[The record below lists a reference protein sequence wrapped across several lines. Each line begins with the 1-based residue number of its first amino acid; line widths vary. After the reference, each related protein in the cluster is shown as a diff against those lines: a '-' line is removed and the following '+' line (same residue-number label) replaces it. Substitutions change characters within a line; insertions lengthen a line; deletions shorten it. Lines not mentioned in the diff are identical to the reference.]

1 MSEPKG
7 IQPKGVQ
14 PKGVQ
19 PKGVQ
24 PKGVPQ
30 KKSSIVKL
38 ASNEVIATVKQP
50 VPSGQLALVPQSFA
64 GVPSPTLK
72 STKTNPLLNPAQ
84 RKKIPENS
92 SLPPPPIAKK
102 ILKHAEKTPDYHARS
117 QTVDE
122 DLQEEI
128 NTKMNPI
135 FKEYQIKQN
144 EIQSNNPYV
153 TDTVIYTPQTRKS
166 FYKFISDT
174 YGDFKLMQ
182 QVKGKIDED
191 ACAKLGALAGDA
203 VEAFLYQKLIR
214 EYIRNASPYRGILVY
229 HGLGSGKTCSAIAA
243 AEALYGTSNKK
254 IIVMTPFS
262 LRGNFMSEISFC
274 GFRHFNLQNHWIKES
289 LISEGGMSYL
299 YARSVLSLSDKYL
312 KEVLQRPEERN
323 VIWIPDFTK
332 PPNFNELFVFAF
344 I

>member
-1 MSEPKG
+1 MSESKG
-7 IQPKGVQ
+7 VQPKGVQ

-122 DLQEEI
+122 DLQEAI
-128 NTKMNPI
+128 DTK
-135 FKEYQIKQN
+135 
-144 EIQSNNPYV
+144 
-153 TDTVIYTPQTRKS
+153 
-166 FYKFISDT
+166 
-174 YGDFKLMQ
+174 
-182 QVKGKIDED
+182 
-191 ACAKLGALAGDA
+191 
-203 VEAFLYQKLIR
+203 
-214 EYIRNASPYRGILVY
+214 IL
-229 HGLGSGKTCSAIAA
+229 
-243 AEALYGTSNKK
+243 
-254 IIVMTPFS
+254 
-262 LRGNFMSEISFC
+262 
-274 GFRHFNLQNHWIKES
+274 
-289 LISEGGMSYL
+289 
-299 YARSVLSLSDKYL
+299 
-312 KEVLQRPEERN
+312 
-323 VIWIPDFTK
+323 
-332 PPNFNELFVFAF
+332 
-344 I
+344 